1 MISRLFKPIGLALGL
16 FGWISTI
23 FHIHYTPPIDIEI
36 VQVLSNSQATHRQ
49 PTDNPQPTPTDTP
62 KPTPTEYP
70 LQGDFDIYF
79 NNMYVPCK
87 IGKTDYE
94 IQSITNGYYA
104 GAWSNHNILYVY
116 DHVNQV
122 FSGLKTVKIDDIIKV
137 KTPQGVAEYKC
148 YLVQRKMNGNI
159 YNYVEQAERTG
170 CKIMLQTCDPHYPSV
185 MYVYFR

>member
-1 MISRLFKPIGLALGL
+1 MISRLFKTIGLAVNLL
-16 FGWISTI
+16 VWFNAI
-23 FHIHYTPPIDIEI
+23 FHIHYIPPIDIEI
-36 VQVLSNSQATHRQ
+36 WQVTDNSQATEEQ
-49 PTDNPQPTPTDTP
+49 PTSNPTPTPTDTP

-137 KTPQGVAEYKC
+137 KTSQGVTEYKC
-148 YLVQRKMNGNI
+148 YLVQREMNGNV
-159 YNYVEQAERTG
+159 YNYVEQAERTS